1 MLLQGSENN
10 VEKPQLASAW
20 AKIRGQLQ
28 AEVGETEYRNWLR
41 PMTLTGL
48 SEDEI
53 AISLPTGF
61 VRDWVREHHGARVN
75 ALWRA
80 EYPGVRRVD
89 FVVSDASSPVLD

>member
-10 VEKPQLASAW
+10 VEKPQLASVW

-48 SEDEI
+48 HGDEV
-53 AISLPTGF
+53 AISLPTNF
-61 VRDWVREHHGARVN
+61 VRDWVRDHHGARVN
-75 ALWRA
+75 ALWQQELPA
-80 EYPGVRRVD
+80 VRRVD
-89 FVVSDASSPVLD
+89 FVVDRKSTRLNS